1 MKSLVMGEVRD
12 VEIQLVFVISQVSV
26 NIFAWV
32 KNKNGTQHRI
42 RKAIH
47 FWCHVGSRG
56 GGVQVVVE
64 WFSFYVQDFE
74 IQGSLW

>member
-42 RKAIH
+42 RKA
-47 FWCHVGSRG
+47 G